1 MQFEDLQNKIEK
13 EIENKKAY
21 DKVLS
26 KIATQLKATKKAET
40 TYNKEKTKLEN
51 LIIEKEKL
59 TEPIQEKE
67 QSNEWE
73 CNP

>member
-59 TEPIQEKE
+59 AEPIQEKE
-67 QSNEWE
+67 QSNE
-73 CNP
+73 